1 MEGENEIM
9 SFESAAV
16 NMDIFIEIFN
26 KNLPIGLKA
35 KSIRQ
40 INTMKT
46 GTEFISTYKLAYQ
59 TKNVFKEIK
68 KENKLFYSKKDKK
81 GGMKVVNIEDY
92 LVEYNE
98 ENGIIILKAG
108 NAGGFNLIEL
118 MRKYM
123 PLQDINITRLQVKKD
138 EFCK

>member
-1 MEGENEIM
+1 
-9 SFESAAV
+9 
-16 NMDIFIEIFN
+16 
-26 KNLPIGLKA
+26 
-35 KSIRQ
+35 
-40 INTMKT
+40 
-46 GTEFISTYKLAYQ
+46 
-59 TKNVFKEIK
+59 
-68 KENKLFYSKKDKK
+68 
-81 GGMKVVNIEDY
+81 MKVVNIEYY